1 MPRRPPPEPISP
13 RALARLRSPRG
24 GFVPTAR
31 DLDPDAFGHGAPGRE
46 RVGDERAGRHGRAPL
61 PREWVRLPSSVAGA
75 RWHPGRGAVLGAV
88 VVALLAVAVFGLRV
102 ALARTSG
109 EGTVIAPGGGS
120 RAGPAGV
127 SAGAVP
133 VGVPGGVGS
142 PGTPATPTAGAT
154 GGGAV
159 APGAT
164 ASAVV
169 VVHVVGEVRRPG
181 VQRLALGS
189 RVQDAVDAAGGATG
203 DADLAR
209 VNLARVLVDGEQVQV
224 PAPGDPDPSAGG
236 AGGGVAG
243 GAGVVGGSAGSS
255 APVSIN
261 TADLD
266 GLDTLPGV
274 GPVLAQRILDW
285 RTQHG
290 RFTSVEELGEVSG
303 IGEKLLAQL
312 RPLVTV

>member
-1 MPRRPPPEPISP
+1 M
-13 RALARLRSPRG
+13 
-24 GFVPTAR
+24 PTAR
-31 DLDPDAFGHGAPGRE
+31 DLDPEAFAHESPGGSRAGE
-46 RVGDERAGRHGRAPL
+46 ERAGRHGRARL
-61 PREWVRLPSSVAGA
+61 PRGWVRLPTSVAGA
-75 RWHPGRGAVLGAV
+75 RWHPGRGAVLGVV

-109 EGTVIAPGGGS
+109 DGTVIAPGGGS
-120 RAGPAGV
+120 RAGPTGV

-142 PGTPATPTAGAT
+142 PGAPATPTAGAT
-154 GGGAV
+154 AGGA
-159 APGAT
+159 AAAGAT

-189 RVQDAVDAAGGATG
+189 RVQDAVDASGGATG
-203 DADLAR
+203 DADLTR

-224 PAPGDPDPSAGG
+224 PAPGDPDPPVGGGGGPAGG
-236 AGGGVAG
+236 SG
-243 GAGVVGGSAGSS
+243 VGGSAD
-255 APVSIN
+255 APGTVSIN
-261 TADLD
+261 TADLA

-290 RFTSVEELGEVSG
+290 RFTSVDELGEVSG